1 MNLVEILNK
10 SIKDQDWN
18 LVAKALHMINGTEQ
32 QVKPD
37 MVNVVQNTENKN
49 PFMVNKPAI
58 IKSQTNIFKPQENK
72 FVDDLSLES
81 NLIEK
86 SPENI
91 SKKYRKPAS
100 NGYVDVTCS
109 RCNKS
114 VTITNE
120 EFKFK
125 SSDSESSPFT
135 CIKCIRSMSKR

>member
-10 SIKDQDWN
+10 AIKDQNWN
-18 LVAKALHMINGTEQ
+18 LVEKALHIINGNMQEP
-32 QVKPD
+32 KSD
-37 MVNVVQNTENKN
+37 SCNIVQKIEKAN
-49 PFMVNKPAI
+49 PFMINKPVI
-58 IKSQTNIFKPQENK
+58 VKTQSNTIKPTENQ

-86 SPENI
+86 SPEVK
-91 SKKYRKPAS
+91 KKYRKPNES
-100 NGYVDVTCS
+100 TYVDVQCS
-109 RCNKS
+109 NCNKTYS
-114 VTITNE
+114 ITKE

>member
-32 QVKPD
+32 PVKSD
-37 MVNVVQNTENKN
+37 MINVVQNTENKN
-49 PFMVNKPAI
+49 PFMVNKPVIVKTQAN
-58 IKSQTNIFKPQENK
+58 TFKPPENK

-86 SPENI
+86 SPEV
-91 SKKYRKPAS
+91 KKTYRKP
-100 NGYVDVTCS
+100 NENMYVDVQCSTCG
-109 RCNKS
+109 KS
-114 VTITNE
+114 YSITKD

-135 CIKCIRSMSKR
+135 CIKCIRTMSKR

>member
-10 SIKDQDWN
+10 AIKDQNWN
-18 LVAKALHMINGTEQ
+18 LVEKALHIINGNMQEP
-32 QVKPD
+32 KSD
-37 MVNVVQNTENKN
+37 SCNIVQKIENTN
-49 PFMVNKPAI
+49 PFMINKPVIVKTQSNI
-58 IKSQTNIFKPQENK
+58 IKPTENQ

-86 SPENI
+86 SPEVK
-91 SKKYRKPAS
+91 KKYRKPNES
-100 NGYVDVTCS
+100 TYVDVQCS
-109 RCNKS
+109 NCNKTYS
-114 VTITNE
+114 ITKE